1 MTQEEF
7 IEKLEEEIKIL
18 EEKIQEEDSELSEL
32 KTQSYI
38 FKNGN
43 PDSGK
48 IDIDIKSPLSYYGLY
63 AILLRAKTGYT
74 KEIPLSLKK
83 NKKTTVFENIY
94 SEDIIRLLNMFSVEL
109 KKGKTIDSVLKI
121 PIGMKVGPT
130 ISKEYSE
137 QDMIF
142 TMDEYLRLTNCGDIK
157 KVYPL
162 LEVISKNPEAQK
174 EAFSLLM
181 EVTLL
186 RDTYIKTSSH
196 KGVSKAVIGASKKAA
211 EKISSPCYK
220 QLVGEIASYYDRVV
234 RKDAEA
240 RLEVRKEYND
250 RNEFLRQFK
259 GAMNQQVITDVSFII
274 NSSLDECDKKAALEY
289 VYQHNLSEY
298 QKIKGQV
305 QALSEDK
312 MLLYQELLKNTG
324 IVLTEEIYSSIS
336 DKSLEEIRMIVEKIK
351 KYNITDSNS
360 ILLILKSGQKASFE
374 VIDKLYEKGLIDNS
388 FLAQNPTIFNGTS
401 PSYQNLVHV
410 LKIIKDKGIS
420 YNVIRTN
427 KDVLVR
433 DYKRLEMS
441 LEELE
446 SYGLIS
452 SVNEDSNLDF
462 LSREDLIDQ
471 IDMIIEYGYS
481 TELIENINLLNHSQ
495 ERWLRLGI
503 LKELEELPTDKEELE
518 RVLSSETFIVPDDR
532 IRDYVSG
539 NYPDEVKTILGSISS
554 SNDLDMC
561 KKDNLT
567 YEINGN
573 FLSKKKVERNLASF
587 KEDQTSKINKK
598 TSSQK

>member
-48 IDIDIKSPLSYYGLY
+48 IDMDIKSPLNYYGLY

-94 SEDIIRLLNMFSVEL
+94 SEDIIRLLNMFSQEL

-274 NSSLDECDKKAALEY
+274 NSSLCESDKEVALEC

-305 QALSEDK
+305 QELSEDK
-312 MLLYQELLKNTG
+312 MLLYQELLKDTG
-324 IVLTEEIYSSIS
+324 VVLTEEVYSSIS
-336 DKSLEEIRMIVEKIK
+336 DKSLEEIKKIVEKIR

-360 ILLILKSGQKASFE
+360 ILLILEKGQKEAFD
-374 VIDKLYEKGLIDNS
+374 VVDKLYEKGLIDNN
-388 FLAQNPTIFNGTS
+388 FIAKNPTIFNGEST
-401 PSYQNLVHV
+401 SYQNLVNA

-427 KDVLVR
+427 NKILVV
-433 DYKRLEMS
+433 DHERLKTS
-441 LEELE
+441 LDELE

-452 SVNEDSNLDF
+452 SINEDSNLDF
-462 LSREDLIDQ
+462 LNREDLKDK
-471 IDMIIEYGYS
+471 IDMVIEYGHS
-481 TELIENINLLNHSQ
+481 TELMKDLNLLNYSQ

-503 LKELEELPTDKEELE
+503 LKELEEQPTDKEALE
-518 RVLSSETFIVPDDR
+518 KVLSSETFIVSDDR
-532 IRDYVSG
+532 IKDYVSSD
-539 NYPDEVKTILGSISS
+539 YPDEVKTVLEGISS
-554 SNDLDMC
+554 SNDLSMYE
-561 KKDNLT
+561 KDALT
-567 YEINGN
+567 YEINGT
-573 FLSKKKVERNLASF
+573 FLSKKKVERNIAAPK
-587 KEDQTSKINKK
+587 KEEAYQKNKK
-598 TSSQK
+598 QPSQK